1 MTTIQVARYS
11 LLRRS
16 LYPTVLVRKGRPSLT
31 ATIRSQSGG
40 TGESSKEPPVVI
52 GTNGVKLDTSFLAR
66 QFINTLDANERRIIK
81 DELIRAE
88 AEAQTQIG
96 PGKDVRYYLIIIYIW
111 IYI

>member
-1 MTTIQVARYS
+1 MTIQVARYC

-16 LYPTVLVRKGRPSLT
+16 LYSTVLVRKGRPSLT
-31 ATIRSQSGG
+31 PIRTQSGG
-40 TGESSKEPPVVI
+40 ASEPKETPSI
-52 GTNGVKLDTSFLAR
+52 GTNGVKIDTSFLAR

-96 PGKDVRYYLIIIYIW
+96 PGKLSIFYLFEYI
-111 IYI
+111 